1 MTQTKKPSSGGAK
14 SSSKTKRSSGGSHFK
29 HAEQSLSTL
38 WLGLLGNVR
47 NGRLSVTLGIIL
59 GGISIVSFLSMISFL
74 FTGGND
80 QNLLQATLEGEALSA
95 PDQKAANVLGLFG
108 ARWSDFLFN
117 NLFGW
122 GSFVLV
128 GFLGYMTY
136 FLLWHQYKGGLHA
149 LKVFVQCGFWAI
161 WIAIAMAALQR
172 FFNPDSYL
180 LWGGLQGD
188 SLASYIQLRLDTI
201 GLILVIVLSLVVGLV
216 LMSDRVLSVV
226 QEPKLPDTSGL
237 PRPKISTI
245 GSWLSRLAFWRKKEP
260 AVQQE
265 TDLEEMSAYTASE
278 REPLREEEPQEEQ
291 PLDRLDVPRTSPS
304 VPTTQPSEQPRA
316 SVSGLIIEEAPKDDL
331 VDVRRRPEHLA
342 PGLQYEQYHRPS
354 IDLLRDYE
362 QGAKVQSI
370 EEIELN
376 KQRIID
382 TLASFKMRVTPYK
395 ATIGPTVT
403 LYEVVPDSGIKVSRI
418 KTMEDDIAMGL
429 KSEGIRI
436 IAPMPGK
443 GTVGIE
449 VPNSTPQTVSMRTIL
464 ASRRY
469 NDLLDAM
476 ELPIGIGKTITNE
489 PFVFDLA
496 KMPHMLI
503 AGATGQGKSVGLN
516 AMITSLLYSKR
527 PEELKFV
534 LVDPKMLE
542 FSVYAPLER
551 HFMAKLPDASD
562 AIITDM
568 SKVVPTL
575 NSLCV
580 EMDNRYRLLTQARV
594 RNIKEYNAQ
603 VRANVN
609 VALHQGE
616 LMPYIVLIVDEFAD
630 LIMTSGK
637 EVEQPIAR
645 LAQKARAAG
654 IHMVIATQRPSTDVI
669 TGLIKANFPAR
680 IAFKVFSMVDSRT
693 ILDSPGANQLVG
705 RGDMLFYQGKE
716 MVRIQCAFLDT
727 PETEQIVSFITAQ
740 EGPLEPYILPEYV
753 PEGDEAGGKSFDPRQ
768 KDSLFDEVARL
779 VVNSQVGS
787 TSNIQ
792 RKFNIGYNRAGRLM
806 DQLEGAGIVSPPDG
820 SKPREVYIKDIASLE
835 HLLEQLR

>member
-1 MTQTKKPSSGGAK
+1 MADNNKKAPRGANK
-14 SSSKTKRSSGGSHFK
+14 STTSKKKSSGGSLFK
-29 HAEQSLSTL
+29 RINRGAGTISKKFMD
-38 WLGLLGNVR
+38 NMR
-47 NGRLSVTLGIIL
+47 NGRLTIVFGFLIGFLT
-59 GGISIVSFLSMISFL
+59 ISSLLAMTSFL
-74 FTGGND
+74 FTGGQD
-80 QNLLQATLEGEALSA
+80 QNLINAAIDAEGLEQSEQKVRNAL
-95 PDQKAANVLGLFG
+95 GIIG
-108 ARWSDFLFN
+108 ARWSDTLFN
-117 NLFGW
+117 DLFGW
-122 GSFVLV
+122 GSFILM
-128 GFLGYMTY
+128 GFLLYLTY
-136 FLLWHQYKGGLHA
+136 FLLWHHRKGGLHL
-149 LKVFVQCGFWAI
+149 LKVFVQMAFGAI
-161 WIAIAMAALQR
+161 WISVFAASIQR
-172 FFNPDSYL
+172 LFSSDSYL
-180 LWGGLQGD
+180 LWGGEQGAMLVRTILRNFD
-188 SLASYIQLRLDTI
+188 TLGLVVLLVVSLL
-201 GLILVIVLSLVVGLV
+201 VGLV
-216 LMSDRVLSVV
+216 LMSDRVFAAVK
-226 QEPKLPDTSGL
+226 EPRMPDVDAI
-237 PRPKISTI
+237 PRPKKE
-245 GSWLSRLAFWRKKEP
+245 WLERLAFWRNLN
-260 AVQQE
+260 VE
-265 TDLEEMSAYTASE
+265 TSD
-278 REPLREEEPQEEQ
+278 EEEAE
-291 PLDRLDVPRTSPS
+291 
-304 VPTTQPSEQPRA
+304 PSEVAEHPVSQTSDREGHHRVEEVEEELVVPIVNRPTA
-316 SVSGLIIEEAPKDDL
+316 PEPVLSVESPSGLIIEEAPKDDL
-331 VDVRRRPEHLA
+331 VEVPRRPEHLA
-342 PGLQYEQYHRPS
+342 PGLQFEHYHRPS
-354 IDLLRDYE
+354 IEMLREHE
-362 QGAKVQSI
+362 QGAKAQSLD
-370 EEIELN
+370 EIEYN

-403 LYEVVPDSGIKVSRI
+403 LYEVIPDQGIKVSRI

-429 KSEGIRI
+429 KSEGVRI

-469 NDLLDAM
+469 NDLVDEMA
-476 ELPIGIGKTITNE
+476 LPIGIGKTITNE

-516 AMITSLLYSKR
+516 AMITSLLYSRR

-551 HFMAKLPDASD
+551 HFMAKLPDAQD

-580 EMDNRYRLLTQARV
+580 EMDNRYRLLTQAKV

-603 VRANVN
+603 VKANIN
-609 VALHQGE
+609 VALHAGE

-727 PETEQIVSFITAQ
+727 PETEQIVSHICAQ
-740 EGPLEPYILPEYV
+740 EGPAAAYQLPEYV
-753 PEGDEAGGKSFDPRQ
+753 PEGDAEGKSFDPNQ

-835 HLLEQLR
+835 HLLDQLR

>member
-1 MTQTKKPSSGGAK
+1 MADNNKKAPRGANK
-14 SSSKTKRSSGGSHFK
+14 STTSKKKNSGGSLFK
-29 HAEQSLSTL
+29 RLHRGTGTISKKIMD
-38 WLGLLGNVR
+38 NMR
-47 NGRLSVTLGIIL
+47 NGRLTIVFGFLIGFLTISSLLAMTSFLWTGGQDQNLINAAMDAEGLEVSGQKARNALGII
-59 GGISIVSFLSMISFL
+59 
-74 FTGGND
+74 
-80 QNLLQATLEGEALSA
+80 
-95 PDQKAANVLGLFG
+95 G
-108 ARWSDFLFN
+108 ARWADTLFN
-117 NLFGW
+117 DLFGW
-122 GSFVLV
+122 GTFLLM
-128 GFLGYMTY
+128 GFLLYLTY
-136 FLLWHQYKGGLHA
+136 FLLWHHRKGGLHL
-149 LKVFVQCGFWAI
+149 LKVFVQMGFWTVWTSI
-161 WIAIAMAALQR
+161 FAASLQKL
-172 FFNPDSYL
+172 FSSDSYL
-180 LWGGLQGD
+180 LWGGEQGD
-188 SLASYIQLRLDTI
+188 MLVRSIQRNFDTLGLVVVLIVSLLV
-201 GLILVIVLSLVVGLV
+201 GLI
-216 LMSDRVLSVV
+216 LMSDRVFAAVK
-226 QEPKLPDTSGL
+226 EPRLPDVDAI
-237 PRPKISTI
+237 PRPKKE
-245 GSWLSRLAFWRKKEP
+245 WLERLAFWKRLDEESNHEE
-260 AVQQE
+260 ADE
-265 TDLEEMSAYTASE
+265 ALEEITEHPAQQPSCT
-278 REPLREEEPQEEQ
+278 EPNHLAEEVEEK
-291 PLDRLDVPRTSPS
+291 PVATPINRS
-304 VPTTQPSEQPRA
+304 VPPTPTR
-316 SVSGLIIEEAPKDDL
+316 SVESPSGLIIEEAPKDDL
-331 VDVRRRPEHLA
+331 IEVAHRPEHLA
-342 PGLQYEQYHRPS
+342 PGLQYEHYHRPS
-354 IDLLRDYE
+354 IEMLREHE
-362 QGAKVQSI
+362 QGAKAQSVD
-370 EEIELN
+370 EIEYN

-403 LYEVVPDSGIKVSRI
+403 LYEVIPDQGIKVSRI

-429 KSEGIRI
+429 KSEGVRI

-469 NDLLDAM
+469 NDLLDEMA
-476 ELPIGIGKTITNE
+476 LPIGIGKTITNE

-516 AMITSLLYSKR
+516 AMITSLLYSRR

-551 HFMAKLPDASD
+551 HFMAKLPDAQD

-580 EMDNRYRLLTQARV
+580 EMDNRYRLLTQAKV

-603 VRANVN
+603 VKANIN

-727 PETEQIVSFITAQ
+727 PETEQIVGHICAQ
-740 EGPLEPYILPEYV
+740 EGPAAAYQLPEYV
-753 PEGDEAGGKSFDPRQ
+753 PEGDEGGKSFDPNQ